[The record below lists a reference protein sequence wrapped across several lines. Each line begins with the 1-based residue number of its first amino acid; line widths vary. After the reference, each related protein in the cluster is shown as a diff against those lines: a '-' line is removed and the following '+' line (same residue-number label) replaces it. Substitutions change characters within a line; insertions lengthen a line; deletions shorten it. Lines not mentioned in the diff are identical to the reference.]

1 VPVFAR
7 SGVQRRPDPPAWE
20 TDDVPVVAAG
30 TALWAVA
37 LVVLAVL
44 DLTGAASVHRWW
56 LEMCGC
62 GVALGL
68 AGIRYIR
75 RRRAAV
81 RQSRGG

>member
-1 VPVFAR
+1 MFAR

-20 TDDVPVVAAG
+20 TDDFPVVAAG

-37 LVVLAVL
+37 LVVLVVL
-44 DLTGAASVHRWW
+44 DLAGATEVHRWW
-56 LEMCGC
+56 LAMCCC

-75 RRRAAV
+75 RRRTAV
-81 RQSRGG
+81 RRRAPG